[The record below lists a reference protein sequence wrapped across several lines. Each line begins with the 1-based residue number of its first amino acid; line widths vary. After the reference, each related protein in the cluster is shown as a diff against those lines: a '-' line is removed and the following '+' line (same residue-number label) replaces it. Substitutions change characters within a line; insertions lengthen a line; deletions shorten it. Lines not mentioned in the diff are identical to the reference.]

1 MQVSIANDCEYM
13 WVCCC
18 LFYGLFS
25 HHVKINTYECTFNL
39 ICNATY
45 FFTRMNLLNV
55 LAKVGSM
62 TFLSRILGFVR
73 DTLIARLFGAG
84 MVTDAFIVA
93 FKIPNLLR
101 RISAE
106 GAFSQAF
113 VPILAEYKSQRSF
126 AETQSLVNRV
136 ATWLVI
142 ILVGV
147 TLLGMLAAPW
157 IVTLI
162 APGFHANPQK
172 MQLTVELL
180 RITFPYIFFISLVSM
195 AGGVLNTYN
204 KFGIP
209 AFTPVWL
216 NVSMIAGALF
226 FAEHFAEPIKVLAW
240 AVFIGGFLQLLFQIP
255 YLRQI
260 GLLPKFELKPA
271 VDKSDEGVSRILKLM
286 GPAILGVSVA
296 QISLIINTVFASFLI
311 TGSVSWLYYA
321 DRLMEFPTG
330 VLGVALGTILLP
342 SLSKAYASSDD
353 SEYSQLLDW
362 GLRLT
367 FILAAPAAVALA
379 VLSAPLIITLF
390 HYGKFLA
397 HDVLMTQQAL
407 IAYSVGLLG
416 LILVKI
422 LAPGFY
428 ARQNIKTPVK
438 IAVFTLV
445 ITQLM
450 NLIFVFGLHLQH
462 AGLAL
467 AIGLAACVNASLLYY
482 HLRKSQVY
490 TPLAGW
496 FMFLAKLTIALL
508 VMAVVLYFAMG
519 NVNQWLQFGL
529 LTRLLYLSGLV
540 ALGAISY
547 FSVLFLLGFRPRD
560 YMRRVKN

>member
-1 MQVSIANDCEYM
+1 
-13 WVCCC
+13 
-18 LFYGLFS
+18 
-25 HHVKINTYECTFNL
+25 
-39 ICNATY
+39 
-45 FFTRMNLLNV
+45 MNLLNA

-62 TFLSRILGFVR
+62 TFISRILGFVR
-73 DTLIARLFGAG
+73 DTLIARVFGAG
-84 MVTDAFIVA
+84 MITDAFIVA

-113 VPILAEYKSQRSF
+113 VPILAEYKSQRTF
-126 AETQSLVNRV
+126 DETYSLINRV
-136 ATWLVI
+136 ATWLGI

-147 TLLGMLAAPW
+147 TILGMLAAPW
-157 IVTLI
+157 IVALI
-162 APGFHANPQK
+162 APGFKAEPDK
-172 MQLTVELL
+172 MQLTIELL

-216 NVSMIAGALF
+216 NVAMIAAVLF

-240 AVFIGGFLQLLFQIP
+240 AVFVGGFLQLMFQIP
-255 YLRQI
+255 FLKQI
-260 GLLPKFELKPA
+260 GLLPRFEMKR
-271 VDKSDEGVSRILKLM
+271 DDEGVWRILKLM
-286 GPAILGVSVA
+286 GPAVLGVSVA
-296 QISLIINTVFASFLI
+296 QISLIINTIFASFLA

-342 SLSKAYASSDD
+342 SLSKAYAGSDD

-379 VLSAPLIITLF
+379 VLATPLVATLF
-390 HYGKFLA
+390 HYGKFTA
-397 HDVLMTQQAL
+397 IDVAMTQQAL
-407 IAYSVGLLG
+407 IAYSIGLLG

-438 IAVFTLV
+438 IAIFTLV
-445 ITQLM
+445 ATQLM
-450 NLIFVFGLHLQH
+450 NLIFIFGLHLNH
-462 AGLAL
+462 AALAL
-467 AIGLAACVNASLLYY
+467 AIGLGACINASLLFY
-482 HLRKSQVY
+482 HLRKAHIYKPQ
-490 TPLAGW
+490 TGWLIFLLKLLLALG
-496 FMFLAKLTIALL
+496 
-508 VMAVVLYFAMG
+508 VMTVVLYFAMG
-519 NVNQWLQFGL
+519 DASAWLNFSL
-529 LTRLLYLSGLV
+529 IKRLINLGGLV
-540 ALGAISY
+540 SLGGLSY
-547 FSVLFLLGFRPRD
+547 FSTLFVLGFRPKD
-560 YMRRVKN
+560 YMRRVKS

>member
-1 MQVSIANDCEYM
+1 
-13 WVCCC
+13 
-18 LFYGLFS
+18 
-25 HHVKINTYECTFNL
+25 
-39 ICNATY
+39 
-45 FFTRMNLLNV
+45 MNLLKA

-62 TFLSRILGFVR
+62 TFVSRILGFVR
-73 DTLIARLFGAG
+73 DTLIARVFGAG
-84 MVTDAFIVA
+84 MLSDAFIVA

-113 VPILAEYKSQRSF
+113 VPILAEYKSQRGF
-126 AETQSLVNRV
+126 DETHGLVNRV
-136 ATWLVI
+136 ATWLGI
-142 ILVGV
+142 ILVVV

-157 IVTLI
+157 IVSLI
-162 APGFHANPQK
+162 APGFRADAPK

-216 NVSMIAGALF
+216 NVSMIAATLF
-226 FAEHFAEPIKVLAW
+226 FADYFDEPIKVLAW
-240 AVFIGGFLQLLFQIP
+240 AVFIGGFLQLLFQVP
-255 YLRQI
+255 FLKQI
-260 GLLPKFELKPA
+260 GLLPRLDFKY
-271 VDKSDEGVSRILKLM
+271 DDEGVWRILKLM
-286 GPAILGVSVA
+286 GPAVLGVSVA
-296 QISLIINTVFASFLI
+296 QISLILNTIFASFLK

-342 SLSKAYASSDD
+342 SLSKAYAGKDD
-353 SEYSQLLDW
+353 TEYSELLDW

-379 VLSAPLIITLF
+379 VLAAPLVTSLF
-390 HYGKFLA
+390 YYGKFTSL
-397 HDVLMTQQAL
+397 DVAMTQQAL
-407 IAYSVGLLG
+407 IAYSLGLLG

-445 ITQLM
+445 MTQVM
-450 NLIFVFGLHLQH
+450 NVLFVFVLDLRH

-467 AIGLAACVNASLLYY
+467 AIGLAACVNAALLYH
-482 HLRKSQVY
+482 HLRKANIFQPQS
-490 TPLAGW
+490 GW
-496 FMFLAKLTIALL
+496 ALFLGKLLFALVIMGL
-508 VMAVVLYFAMG
+508 VLYFAMG
-519 NVNQWLQFGL
+519 DTAAWLNYSVMQRL
-529 LTRLLYLSGLV
+529 SYLTGLV
-540 ALGAISY
+540 VLGGSSY
-547 FSVLFLLGFRPRD
+547 FIALALLGFRPRD
-560 YMRRVKN
+560 YIRRVTR